1 MNNIETH
8 LPDNINIED
17 FFLKQKKEALPPF
30 SKRNGEM
37 SYTKRYKNVKKI
49 FLKIHNSVEK
59 IAMTATL
66 EKYIEDKSNSDE
78 KEFWEGL
85 ELALIYL
92 NNHGKG
98 HVDKIMEKI
107 SEMLR
112 HFPQDKGLTAY
123 EMFILLCATQIHD
136 TGNTFGREKHE
147 QVIGNIF
154 DTECKNIIPDKFER
168 TLITKIAMVH
178 GGQIFGSKDTIKN
191 LSDNSN
197 FNNYNIRERLLAA
210 LLRFGDELADDKT
223 RADRYGIETDK
234 IPKHSKIFHY
244 YSQSL
249 HTVMIV
255 QNNQNGEL
263 GLVLEYNFDSDIAQ
277 KKFFRERIEKYLI
290 EEIYDRTIKMEKE
303 RRYCMRFLRPYFY
316 LSNINVNIKI
326 TDVKYAMKAKD
337 IKYVLEEEG
346 YPDDIIPI
354 KDRISGD
361 EIVKYFKSMI
371 MEKKNE

>member
-8 LPDNINIED
+8 LPDNIDIED
-17 FFLKQKKEALPPF
+17 FFLKQKKEAFPVF

-37 SYTKRYKNVKKI
+37 SYTKRYKNVKRI

-59 IAMTATL
+59 IAMATTL
-66 EKYIEDKSNSDE
+66 EKYIEDKSGSDE
-78 KEFWEGL
+78 KEFCEGL

-98 HVDKIMEKI
+98 HVDKVMEKI
-107 SEMLR
+107 SEILR

-123 EMFILLCATQIHD
+123 EMFILLCAIQIHD
-136 TGNTFGREKHE
+136 TGNIFGREKHE

-154 DTECKNIIPDKFER
+154 GKECKIIIPDKFER
-168 TLITKIAMVH
+168 DLITKIAMVH
-178 GGQIFGSKDTIKN
+178 GGQVFGSKDTIKN
-191 LSDNSN
+191 LSENSKINN
-197 FNNYNIRERLLAA
+197 FNIRERLLAA
-210 LLRFGDELADDKT
+210 LLRFGDELADDIT
-223 RADRYGIETDK
+223 RADKYGIEIDK
-234 IPKHSKIFHY
+234 IPKYSKIFHH

-249 HTVMIV
+249 HTVMIE
-255 QNNQNGEL
+255 NNLQNGEL
-263 GLVLEYNFDSDIAQ
+263 RLILVYDFDSDIAQ
-277 KKFFRERIEKYLI
+277 KKFLRGKVEKYLI

-303 RRYCMRFLRPYFY
+303 RRYCMRFLHPYFY

-361 EIVKYFKSMI
+361 DIVKYFKSKT
-371 MEKKNE
+371 MERKNE

>member
-1 MNNIETH
+1 MNNIEIH
-8 LPDNINIED
+8 LADNINIEK
-17 FFLKQKKEALPPF
+17 FFLKQKKEDLPSF
-30 SKRNGEM
+30 SKRDGEM
-37 SYTKRYKNVKKI
+37 SYTKRYKNLKKI
-49 FLKIHNSVEK
+49 FLKIHNTVEK
-59 IAMTATL
+59 MAMATTL
-66 EKYIEDKSNSDE
+66 EKCIEDKLGTDE

-98 HVDKIMEKI
+98 HVDKVIEKI
-107 SEMLR
+107 SEILR
-112 HFPQDKGLTAY
+112 YFPQDKGLTAY
-123 EMFILLCATQIHD
+123 EMFILLCAIQIHD

-147 QVIGNIF
+147 RVIGNTL
-154 DTECKNIIPDKFER
+154 DVECKNIIPDKFER

-197 FNNYNIRERLLAA
+197 FNNHNIRERLLAA

-223 RADRYGIETDK
+223 RADRYGIETNK
-234 IPKHSKIFHY
+234 IPEYSKIFHY

-255 QNNQNGEL
+255 QNHQNGEL
-263 GLVLEYNFDSDIAQ
+263 GLVLEFNFDSDIAQ
-277 KKFFRERIEKYLI
+277 RKFFRERMEKYLI

-316 LSNINVNIKI
+316 LSNIKVNIMV
-326 TDVKYAMKAKD
+326 TDEKYAMETKE

-346 YPDDIIPI
+346 YPNDNIVI
-354 KDRISGD
+354 KGRISGD
-361 EIVKYFKSMI
+361 DIVKYFKSKVI
-371 MEKKNE
+371 EGKNE